1 MIYNTNFYFYQAP
14 AANWRDFL
22 YCVMAPRPP
31 NPEEL
36 PAVCRSVMMDYSK
49 EVMKFGLTVFELMSE
64 APGLNSSHLKDL
76 GCAERLYLIGHYYP
90 ACPEPELTL
99 GLSKHTDSGFL
110 TVVLQDQMGGLQV
123 LHEDDWV
130 DVEPVSGSLILNVG
144 DMTQLI
150 SNDKFKSV
158 YHRVL
163 AKNNGPRISVA
174 CFFRTH
180 LEEGNDS
187 RLYGPIEQLLSQI
200 SPPIY
205 RETTAKDYVK
215 YIYSKGL
222 DGTSGLQHLKLS
234 K

>member
-1 MIYNTNFYFYQAP
+1 M
-14 AANWRDFL
+14 
-22 YCVMAPRPP
+22 V
-31 NPEEL
+31 
-36 PAVCRSVMMDYSK
+36 
-49 EVMKFGLTVFELMSE
+49 
-64 APGLNSSHLKDL
+64 
-76 GCAERLYLIGHYYP
+76 
-90 ACPEPELTL
+90 
-99 GLSKHTDSGFL
+99 
-110 TVVLQDQMGGLQV
+110 
-123 LHEDDWV
+123 
-130 DVEPVSGSLILNVG
+130 
-144 DMTQLI
+144 QLI

-187 RLYGPIEQLLSQI
+187 RLHGPIEELLSED

-215 YIYSKGL
+215 YIDSKGL